1 MSTARY
7 TIALVVV
14 AVLAGLAGA
23 VVEATTSARRGGP
36 GAITSLA
43 PNAAPGPGAPARTA
57 PLAPTASPFTAAVAR
72 IRPAVVN
79 ISTVSIVQ
87 NPLGSLGA
95 PFFGLPSGPLQQ
107 KGIGS
112 GVIVNT
118 NGAILTNAHVVEG
131 ANQLTVTLLDG
142 RTFTGTPVGSD
153 SVTDLAVVKIPA
165 QSLPTAPLGD
175 SSSLMPGDW
184 VIAIGNPY
192 GLNFTVT
199 HGVISATGRALP
211 GGPEESVLQTD
222 AAINPGN
229 SGGALANTA
238 GQVIGIN
245 TAIYQNAQGI
255 GFAIP
260 INSAKSVMQQLLT
273 TGRVIHPYLGVYLQP
288 VTPEAVQALQ
298 LPSGT
303 QGAIVVRVVP
313 GSPAAAGGLHQGDV
327 IVQAGGRPVTSPEDL
342 ITAVRNSTV
351 GAELPVQVFRQ
362 GSRQNVQVK
371 IGEAPPEK
379 P

>member
-1 MSTARY
+1 MLVRTLAF
-7 TIALVVV
+7 VVV
-14 AVLAGLAGA
+14 ALLAGIAGA
-23 VVEATTSARRGGP
+23 AVQATTHVGH
-36 GAITSLA
+36 A
-43 PNAAPGPGAPARTA
+43 PPGPFASVTAPAPSTPSRA
-57 PLAPTASPFTAAVAR
+57 PAGIASPFVAAVAR
-72 IRPAVVN
+72 VRPAVVN

-87 NPLGSLGA
+87 NPMGSLSA
-95 PFFGLPSGPLQQ
+95 PFFGFPSGPFQQ

-112 GVIVNT
+112 GVIVDA

-142 RTFTGTPVGSD
+142 RTFKGTSAGSD
-153 SVTDLAVVKIPA
+153 TVTDLAVVKIPA
-165 QSLPTAPLGD
+165 GSLPTAPLGD
-175 SSSLMPGDW
+175 SSALVPGDW

-229 SGGALANTA
+229 SGGALVNTA

-273 TGRVIHPYLGVYLQP
+273 TGHVVHPYLGVYLQP
-288 VTPEAVQALQ
+288 VTPAAIQALQ
-298 LPSGT
+298 LPAGT
-303 QGAIVVRVVP
+303 EGAIVVRVVP
-313 GSPAAAGGLHQGDV
+313 GSPAASAGLKQGDV
-327 IVQAGGRPVTSPEDL
+327 IVQAEGKSVNAPEDL
-342 ITAVRNSTV
+342 ISTV
-351 GAELPVQVFRQ
+351 RDRQVGSTVTLQVFHGGAKHPVR
-362 GSRQNVQVK
+362 VK
-371 IGEAPPEK
+371 LGQAPPTSQ
-379 P
+379 